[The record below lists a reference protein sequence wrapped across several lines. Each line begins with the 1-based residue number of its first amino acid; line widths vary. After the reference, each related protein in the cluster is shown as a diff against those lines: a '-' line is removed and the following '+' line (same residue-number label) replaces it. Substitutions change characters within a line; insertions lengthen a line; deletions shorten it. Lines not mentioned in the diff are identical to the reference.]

1 MRHQFT
7 LGVIAILIGSWS
19 GASNLHASV
28 QGQGQNEGQQG
39 GQQEGQEGV
48 PGAPAKPPR
57 VVGQAQTKEE
67 FDAWS
72 AIEKTEGFKEKAQL
86 NLEFLQNHPESGLT
100 PLAHQFL
107 ALAYQQQNNYEKF
120 VEHGEKAVAELPT
133 SYVLMIELAVG
144 YAERSHPDQA
154 IVYGQRGL
162 EVSTAGTKPAQ
173 LTTADFISKRDA
185 LQADA
190 NYAIGLSHLHHSL
203 KGGSSKDEMVELA
216 RVHLEKAIELD
227 PNHERAYLRLGRVYL
242 TQQNADQ
249 ALDAFARAVAVGGV
263 TQEIAQGQ
271 LEQLYTFIHKKTD
284 GMDEAVAKG
293 KEFVAQKSAEK
304 EAKLQEIQD
313 QEAQQLTQPGATPAA
328 AESTEEPFTL
338 PE

>member
-7 LGVIAILIGSWS
+7 LGVIAILIGFWT

-39 GQQEGQEGV
+39 GQEGV
-48 PGAPAKPPR
+48 PGVPAKPPR

-72 AIEKTEGFKEKAQL
+72 VIEKTEDFKAKAQL

-120 VEHGEKAVAELPT
+120 VEHGEKAVVELPT

-144 YAERSHPDQA
+144 YAERGHPDEA
-154 IVYGQRGL
+154 LDRGQRGL
-162 EVSTAGTKPAQ
+162 EVSAAGIKPAQ

-190 NYAIGLSHLHHSL
+190 NYAIGLSRLHQSL
-203 KGGSSKDEMVELA
+203 KGGSSKDEMLELA

-242 TQQNADQ
+242 TQKDADQ
-249 ALDAFARAVAVGGV
+249 ALDAFARAVAVGGI

-271 LEQLYTFIHKKTD
+271 LEQLYTYIHKKTE

-293 KEFVAQKSAEK
+293 KEFLQQKTAEK
-304 EAKLQEIQD
+304 EARLQEIQD
-313 QEAQQLTQPGATPAA
+313 QEAQQLTQPGTTPAA

>member
-1 MRHQFT
+1 MRRQFIFA
-7 LGVIAILIGSWS
+7 VIATLIGFW
-19 GASNLHASV
+19 GGPSNLHASA
-28 QGQGQNEGQQG
+28 QGQGQSEGQSED
-39 GQQEGQEGV
+39 QQEGQEGV
-48 PGAPAKPPR
+48 PAKPPR

-72 AIEKTEGFKEKAQL
+72 VIEKTEDFKEKAQL
-86 NLEFLQNHPESGLT
+86 NLNFLQEHPDSGLT

-107 ALAYQQQNNYEKF
+107 ALAYQQENNYEKF

-144 YAERSHPDQA
+144 YAERGAPDQA
-154 IVYGQRGL
+154 LSRGQQGL
-162 EVSTAGTKPAQ
+162 DLSSTATKPAQ
-173 LTTADFISKRDA
+173 LTTTDFMSKRDG

-190 NYAIGLSHLHHSL
+190 NYAIGLTRLHQSL
-203 KGGSSKDEMVELA
+203 KGGSTKDELVQQA
-216 RVHLEKAIELD
+216 RVHLEKAIDLD

-242 TQQNADQ
+242 TQKNADQ
-249 ALDAFARAVAVGGV
+249 ALDAFARAVAVGGM

-271 LEQLYTFIHKKTD
+271 LEQLYTYIHKKTD
-284 GMDEAVAKG
+284 GMDETVAKG
-293 KEFVAQKSAEK
+293 KEFLAQKNAEK
-304 EAKLQEIQD
+304 EARLQEIRD
-313 QEAQQLTQPGATPAA
+313 QEAQQLTQPGTTPAA